1 MRLAGAQVGL
11 SIAADCGVQSPFI
24 RAMGGR
30 CLHCA
35 TCVIASQY
43 ATSIIV
49 NRCWSGF
56 PCKWRYINVET
67 FNLLTFST
75 GYVELPAMNC
85 KSATNHNRT
94 ATVAALPKP
103 TGAGAH
109 ARYYP
114 AADCINQDVRK
125 LSQECGKVS
134 QKSTSLEKKQQK
146 CQKQHD
152 YDFLVLLNAYWIFF
166 RSLRNE
172 PSYWVH
178 V

>member
-1 MRLAGAQVGL
+1 
-11 SIAADCGVQSPFI
+11 
-24 RAMGGR
+24 MGGR
-30 CLHCA
+30 YLRCA
-35 TCVIASQY
+35 ICVIASQY
-43 ATSIIV
+43 ATSIFV

-75 GYVELPAMNC
+75 GYVQLPAMNC

-134 QKSTSLEKKQQK
+134 QKSTSLEKNNRNAKNSTTMT
-146 CQKQHD
+146 
-152 YDFLVLLNAYWIFF
+152 FLSCLMLTGFF
-166 RSLRNE
+166 F
-172 PSYWVH
+172 VH
-178 V
+178 